1 MELKGKR
8 LLILGA
14 TNVEIEII
22 NEAKKLGVYTIVTD
36 NHTDWSLAPAKY
48 AADEAYDISWSDMDA
63 LEKIC
68 RDRNVDGCLA
78 GYSERRVECLTKLC
92 KRMGFHCYTEGADLE
107 VIFSKDRFR
116 EACVNAGIPAT
127 TAYSIDDEDI
137 SFPVIVKPVDNAGSR
152 GVSVCKDRDEL
163 DAAYEAACKSSISNK
178 AIIEGFLD
186 GDDPRYE
193 PVFFYTIHNG
203 KATLSNSLDRIM
215 VDFGFGGGIIKQA
228 VGNVY
233 PSKYLEGFMEKQDK
247 QYRELFS
254 SLGMKNG
261 YALMQGKM
269 RNGSFVCVDLGFR
282 LEGSLSFHYS
292 DFINGMNVVQ
302 MMIRHALTGTMGDDR
317 LIDEKD
323 DPRLDKT
330 GITLTLLATKGTIAS
345 ISGLD
350 EISRENCVIYVSK
363 KMHVGTVCRLPADY
377 SQVFCRI
384 YLCSDDKQELI
395 RTIDKIYDTVKVLD
409 EDGNNMLIGRYDK
422 YELER

>member
-1 MELKGKR
+1 MELIGKR

-48 AADEAYDISWSDMDA
+48 VADEAYDISWSDIDA

-78 GYSERRVECLTKLC
+78 GYSERRVECLTALC
-92 KRMGFHCYTEGADLE
+92 KRMGFYCYTEDADLE
-107 VIFSKDRFR
+107 VIFSKDKFR

-127 TAYSIDDEDI
+127 AAYSINDENI
-137 SFPVIVKPVDNAGSR
+137 VFPVIIKPVDNAGSR

-163 DAAYEAACKSSISNK
+163 NRAYEAACNSSVSGR
-178 AIIEGFLD
+178 AIIEEFLD

-203 KATLSNSLDRIM
+203 TATLSNSLDRIM
-215 VDFGFGGGIIKQA
+215 VDFGFGGGMIKQA

-233 PSKYLEGFMEKQDK
+233 PSKSLDGFMEKQDR
-247 QYRELFS
+247 QFRELFS

-269 RNGSFVCVDLGFR
+269 KNGSFVCVDLGFR

-323 DPRLDKT
+323 DPRFAKPGVT
-330 GITLTLLATKGTIAS
+330 VTLLATKGTIAS

-350 EISRENCVIYVSK
+350 EISREKCVIYVSQ
-363 KMHVGTVCRLPADY
+363 KMREGTVCTRLADY
-377 SQVFCRI
+377 SQVFGRI
-384 YLCSDDKQELI
+384 YLCSDNKQELI
-395 RTIDKIYDTVKVLD
+395 RTIDKIYSTVKVLD
-409 EDGNNMLIGRYDK
+409 EDGNNMLIGRYDAN
-422 YELER
+422 ELK

>member
-48 AADEAYDISWSDMDA
+48 VADEAYDISWSDIDA

-78 GYSERRVECLTKLC
+78 GYSERRVECLTALC
-92 KRMGFHCYTEGADLE
+92 KRMGFYCYTEDADLE
-107 VIFSKDRFR
+107 VIFSKDKFR

-127 TAYSIDDEDI
+127 AAYSINDENI
-137 SFPVIVKPVDNAGSR
+137 VFPVIVKPVDNAGSR

-163 DAAYEAACKSSISNK
+163 NRAYEAACNSSVSGR
-178 AIIEGFLD
+178 AIIEEFLD

-203 KATLSNSLDRIM
+203 TATLSNSLDRIM
-215 VDFGFGGGIIKQA
+215 VDFGFGGGMIKQA

-233 PSKYLEGFMEKQDK
+233 PSKYLDGFMEKQDR
-247 QYRELFS
+247 QFRELFS

-261 YALMQGKM
+261 CALMQGKM
-269 RNGSFVCVDLGFR
+269 KNGSFVCVDLGFR

-323 DPRLDKT
+323 DPRFAKHGVT
-330 GITLTLLATKGTIAS
+330 VTLLATKGTIAS

-350 EISRENCVIYVSK
+350 EISREKCVIYVSQ
-363 KMHVGTVCRLPADY
+363 KMREGTVCTRLADY
-377 SQVFCRI
+377 SQVFGRI
-384 YLCSDDKQELI
+384 YLCSDNKQELI
-395 RTIDKIYDTVKVLD
+395 RTIDKIYSTVKVLD
-409 EDGNNMLIGRYDK
+409 EDGNNMLIGRYDAN
-422 YELER
+422 ELK

>member
-1 MELKGKR
+1 MELKGKK

-14 TNVEIEII
+14 YGTEIEII

-48 AADEAYDISWSDMDA
+48 AADEAYDISWSDIDA

-68 RDRNVDGCLA
+68 REKNVDGCLA

-92 KRMGFHCYTEGADLE
+92 KRMGFPCYTEGADLE
-107 VIFSKDRFR
+107 VIFSKDKFR
-116 EACVNAGIPAT
+116 EASVKAGIP
-127 TAYSIDDEDI
+127 TAAAYGIDDENI
-137 SFPVIVKPVDNAGSR
+137 NFPVIVKPVDNAGSR
-152 GVSVCKDRDEL
+152 GVSVCKDRGEL
-163 DAAYEAACKSSISNK
+163 DRAYQAACKSSVSSR
-178 AIIEGFLD
+178 AIIEEFLD

-233 PSKYLEGFMEKQDK
+233 PSRYLEGFMEKQDR
-247 QYRELFS
+247 QYRELFA

-269 RNGSFVCVDLGFR
+269 KNGSFICVDLGFR

-292 DFINGMNVVQ
+292 DFINGVNVVQ
-302 MMIRHALTGTMGDDR
+302 MMIRHALTGRMGDDR
-317 LIDEKD
+317 LIEEKD
-323 DPRLDKT
+323 DPRFSKT
-330 GITLTLLATKGTIAS
+330 GVTLTLLATKGTIAS
-345 ISGLD
+345 ISGID
-350 EISRENCVIYVSK
+350 EISRESCVIYVTQ
-363 KMHVGTVCRLPADY
+363 KMREGTVCTLPADY
-377 SQVFCRI
+377 SQVFGRI
-384 YLCSDDKQELI
+384 YLCSEDRQELI
-395 RTIDKIYDTVKVLD
+395 RTIDRIYSTVKVLD
-409 EDGNNMLIGRYDK
+409 ENGNNMLIGRYDA
-422 YELER
+422 YELK